1 MTATT
6 VDEETPLLPEQ
17 QQKKPTPLPWAQ
29 FSIILVLQ
37 LAEPL
42 TSQVIY
48 PFAPQVCCIR
58 RPAVIA
64 TYVRSQLIRDV
75 GITHGDETRVGYYV
89 GVMVR
94 PSARRLPRARL
105 RGRFTAINILR
116 DAGLDCPALESH
128 VRPHRPQT
136 YHHDRSPRSL
146 SFHVLFRSI
155 HHILGCCAQ
164 VRFPSTARCLPRI
177 PTPVHSQP

>member
-58 RPAVIA
+58 CPAVIA
-64 TYVRSQLIRDV
+64 T
-75 GITHGDETRVGYYV
+75 
-89 GVMVR
+89 
-94 PSARRLPRARL
+94 
-105 RGRFTAINILR
+105 
-116 DAGLDCPALESH
+116 H
-128 VRPHRPQT
+128 VVP
-136 YHHDRSPRSL
+136 SL
-146 SFHVLFRSI
+146 SAMSVS
-155 HHILGCCAQ
+155 
-164 VRFPSTARCLPRI
+164 PTAMRLALD
-177 PTPVHSQP
+177 TTLV

>member
-58 RPAVIA
+58 CPAVIA
-64 TYVRSQLIRDV
+64 THVRRQLIRDV

-94 PSARRLPRARL
+94 LLRPLSAARTLTQTLCSNQYSSRR
-105 RGRFTAINILR
+105 
-116 DAGLDCPALESH
+116 
-128 VRPHRPQT
+128 RP
-136 YHHDRSPRSL
+136 
-146 SFHVLFRSI
+146 
-155 HHILGCCAQ
+155 
-164 VRFPSTARCLPRI
+164 
-177 PTPVHSQP
+177 